1 MVSFNLTID
10 LFGVKTE
17 AKCRDIT
24 PLRSDDKQFIS
35 FCTRTGSTERVK
47 LNISF
52 VIFNC
57 ISRHFR
63 GVKIKIFRGSMRP
76 NPPTW
81 LTLTR
86 SPLATPVENVL
97 RGPCIYSRKMYKDPP
112 LNSYR
117 RGKSLI
123 SRRWES

>member
-10 LFGVKTE
+10 LFGAKTE
-17 AKCRDIT
+17 AKCRDVA
-24 PLRSDDKQFIS
+24 PLRSDDKRFIS
-35 FCTRTGSTERVK
+35 FCTRNSTERVK

-63 GVKIKIFRGSMRP
+63 GIKIKIYRGSMPP

-86 SPLATPVENVL
+86 SPLAPPVENVL
-97 RGPCIYSRKMYKDPP
+97 GGPCPGSERV
-112 LNSYR
+112 NSMTILSVL
-117 RGKSLI
+117 KLAKI
-123 SRRWES
+123 A

>member
-17 AKCRDIT
+17 AKCRDVA

-35 FCTRTGSTERVK
+35 FCTRNRTERVK

-63 GVKIKIFRGSMRP
+63 EIKIKIFRGSMPP
-76 NPPTW
+76 NLPTW
-81 LTLTR
+81 LTRTR
-86 SPLATPVENVL
+86 RPLAPPPPPPVENVL
-97 RGPCIYSRKMYKDPP
+97 RGPWTSFRVGSWTP
-112 LNSYR
+112 S
-117 RGKSLI
+117 
-123 SRRWES
+123 